1 MTSPITHSSR
11 RRFLQYLAASPLVA
25 AGSIE
30 TQGVETLSKL
40 PDPMIWAPKVGE
52 LIKGPK
58 EAINVFDFE
67 PVARKNVPPAHF
79 GYMASGI
86 DDEVTLRANREGFL
100 KFQLRPRR
108 LNDVSKIDM
117 GVELFGA
124 KYDSP
129 IIVCPTGGNKFFHQD
144 GETAVAKAARAGNHL
159 QILFNCLE
167 RLGGGRHQGARS
179 SCLVPAICITAVG
192 SCSGIDQAR
201 GGSWLPGACRY
212 GRSRGRSQ
220 PGNAF
225 PPYARGHARVFRL
238 SRPRQL
244 CQTIGAATQL

>member
-30 TQGVETLSKL
+30 THGVETLSKL

-86 DDEVTLRANREGFL
+86 DDEVTLRANREDFL
-100 KFQLRPRR
+100 RFQLRRRR
-108 LNDVSKIDM
+108 LIDVNKVDM
-117 GVELFGA
+117 SVDILGA
-124 KYDSP
+124 RYSSP
-129 IIVCPTGGNKFFHQD
+129 IMLCPIGGHQGYHPD
-144 GETAVAKAARAGNHL
+144 GETGVAKAAKAGDHL
-159 QILFNCLE
+159 MIL
-167 RLGGGRHQGARS
+167 S
-179 SCLVPAICITAVG
+179 T
-192 SCSGIDQAR
+192 
-201 GGSWLPGACRY
+201 
-212 GRSRGRSQ
+212 
-220 PGNAF
+220 
-225 PPYARGHARVFRL
+225 
-238 SRPRQL
+238 
-244 CQTIGAATQL
+244 QTS